1 MLIIFCTKTSLLA
14 LLTNQDGSVVCDAYI
29 IIEIFITWKPGQL
42 YTRRVFSS
50 SSTTQVEF

>member
-42 YTRRVFSS
+42 YTRRVFSF
-50 SSTTQVEF
+50 SSTIQVEL